1 MENLKFSIIIP
12 VYNCEDLISKCLDS
26 ILNQTYKNIEILVI
40 DDCSTDNT
48 PEVLKKYNGIKVL
61 STPTNSRQGAARN
74 IGLDNCTR

>member
-12 VYNCEDLISKCLDS
+12 AYNCEDFISKCLDS
-26 ILNQTYKNIEILVI
+26 VINQTYKNFEILVI

-48 PEVLKKYNGIKVL
+48 TKVLQKYNNIRIF

-74 IGLDNCTR
+74 IGLDNCIR